1 MKFLRISKKGY
12 SRLKG
17 GIVLKHRAVI
27 TGMGVVSPL
36 GNHIEPFWNGLLEG
50 KSGIGLLTRIDVTD
64 LPTKVAAEVKDF
76 EPTDWMDKKESRR
89 MDRFAQFAIAAAKM
103 AVQDAGLDLDKVN
116 KERTGAVLG
125 CGIGGVTTFEEQ
137 KEVLMNKGPGRVS
150 PFFVPML
157 ISNMAAGHLSIAFGL
172 QGPSTTIVTAC
183 ASATNAIGE
192 ALRMIQRGDAD
203 VILCGGTEAPLTNLA
218 FAGFC
223 SMKAMSTEKENPEQ
237 ACRPFDKR
245 RSGFVMGEGAG
256 ILVLES
262 LEHAQARQARIYAE
276 LVGYGSSS
284 DAHHITTPA
293 PGGAGA
299 ARAMRIALEDAELK
313 AEDVDYI
320 NAHGTGTD
328 ANDATETAA
337 IKTVFGQYA
346 PKLAISSTKSMTGH
360 LMGAAGAIEAII
372 CALAIDRGMIP
383 PTMNYEEA
391 DPECDLD
398 YVPNQARKQDVH
410 VAMSNS
416 LGFGG
421 HNATI
426 VIKKFA

>member
-1 MKFLRISKKGY
+1 
-12 SRLKG
+12 
-17 GIVLKHRAVI
+17 VLKHRAVI
-27 TGMGVVSPL
+27 TGMGVVSPV
-36 GNHIEPFWNGLLEG
+36 GNHLDEFWNNLIEG
-50 KSGIGLLTRIDVTD
+50 KSGIGLLTRFDTAD
-64 LPTKVAAEVKDF
+64 LPTKVAGEVKNF
-76 EPTDWMDKKESRR
+76 EPTEWINKKESRH

-103 AVQDAGLDLDKVN
+103 ALQDSGLDLEKVD
-116 KERTGAVLG
+116 KERAGAVMG

-137 KEVLMNKGPGRVS
+137 KEVLMSKGSGRVT

-157 ISNMAAGHLSIAFGL
+157 ISNMAAGHLSIEFGF
-172 QGPSTTIVTAC
+172 QGSSMTIVTAC

-192 ALRMIQRGDAD
+192 ALRIIQRGEAD
-203 VILCGGTEAPLTNLA
+203 VVLCGGTEAPITSLA

-223 SMKAMSTEKENPEQ
+223 AAKTMSTEKENPKQ

-256 ILVLES
+256 VLVLES
-262 LEHAQARQARIYAE
+262 LEHAEARGAHIYAE
-276 LVGYGSSS
+276 LAGYGSTS
-284 DAHHITTPA
+284 DAYHITTPV

-299 ARAMRIALEDAELK
+299 ARAMRLALKDAGVSV
-313 AEDVDYI
+313 EDVDYI
-320 NAHGTGTD
+320 NAHGTSTGP
-328 ANDATETAA
+328 NDSTETAA
-337 IKTVFGQYA
+337 IKTVFGSYA

-372 CALAIDRGMIP
+372 CALSIERGAIP
-383 PTMNYEEA
+383 PTTNYGEP

-398 YVPNQARKQDVH
+398 YVPNIARKQEVN

-426 VIKKFA
+426 VLKKFA

>member
-1 MKFLRISKKGY
+1 M
-12 SRLKG
+12 
-17 GIVLKHRAVI
+17 KHRAVI
-27 TGMGVVSPL
+27 TGMGVVSPV
-36 GNHIEPFWNGLLEG
+36 GNHLDEFWNNLIEG
-50 KSGIGLLTRIDVTD
+50 KSGIGLLTRFDTAD
-64 LPTKVAAEVKDF
+64 LPTKVAGEVKNF
-76 EPTDWMDKKESRR
+76 EPTEWINKKESRH

-103 AVQDAGLDLDKVN
+103 ALQDSGLDLEKVD
-116 KERTGAVLG
+116 KERAGAVMG

-137 KEVLMNKGPGRVS
+137 KEVLMSKGSGRVT

-157 ISNMAAGHLSIAFGL
+157 ISNMAAGHLSIEFGF
-172 QGPSTTIVTAC
+172 QGSSMTIVTAC

-192 ALRMIQRGDAD
+192 ALRIIQRGEAD
-203 VILCGGTEAPLTNLA
+203 VVLCGGTEAPITSLA

-223 SMKAMSTEKENPEQ
+223 AAKTMSTEKENPKQ

-256 ILVLES
+256 VLVLES
-262 LEHAQARQARIYAE
+262 LEHAEARGAHIYAE
-276 LVGYGSSS
+276 LAGYGSTS
-284 DAHHITTPA
+284 DAYHITTPV

-299 ARAMRIALEDAELK
+299 ARAMRLALKDAGVSV
-313 AEDVDYI
+313 EDVDYI
-320 NAHGTGTD
+320 NAHGTSTGP
-328 ANDATETAA
+328 NDSTETAA
-337 IKTVFGQYA
+337 IKTVFGSYA

-372 CALAIDRGMIP
+372 CALSIERGAIP
-383 PTMNYEEA
+383 PTTNYGEP

-398 YVPNQARKQDVH
+398 YVPNIARKQEVN

-426 VIKKFA
+426 VLKKFA

>member
-1 MKFLRISKKGY
+1 MK
-12 SRLKG
+12 
-17 GIVLKHRAVI
+17 HCAVI
-27 TGMGVVSPL
+27 TGMGVVSPV
-36 GNHIEPFWNGLLEG
+36 GNHLDEFWNNLIEG
-50 KSGIGLLTRIDVTD
+50 KSGIGLLTRFDTAD
-64 LPTKVAAEVKDF
+64 LPTKVAGEVKNF
-76 EPTDWMDKKESRR
+76 EPTEWINKKESRH

-103 AVQDAGLDLDKVN
+103 AVQDSGLDLEKVD
-116 KERTGAVLG
+116 KERAGAVMG

-137 KEVLMNKGPGRVS
+137 KEVLMNKGSGRIT

-157 ISNMAAGHLSIAFGL
+157 ISNMAAGHLSIEFGL
-172 QGPSTTIVTAC
+172 QGSSMTIVTAC

-192 ALRMIQRGDAD
+192 ALRIIQRGEAD
-203 VILCGGTEAPLTNLA
+203 VVLCGGTEAPITSLA

-223 SMKAMSTEKENPEQ
+223 AAKTMSTEKENPEQ

-256 ILVLES
+256 VLILES
-262 LEHAQARQARIYAE
+262 LEHAQARGAHIYAE
-276 LVGYGSSS
+276 LAGYGSTS
-284 DAHHITTPA
+284 DAYHITTPV

-299 ARAMRIALEDAELK
+299 ARAMRLALKDAGVSV
-313 AEDVDYI
+313 EDVDYI
-320 NAHGTGTD
+320 NAHGTSTGP
-328 ANDATETAA
+328 NDSTETAA
-337 IKTVFGQYA
+337 IKTVFGSYA

-372 CALAIDRGMIP
+372 CAFSIERGAIP
-383 PTMNYEEA
+383 PTTNYGEP

-398 YVPNQARKQDVH
+398 YVPNIARRQEVN

-426 VIKKFA
+426 VLKKFA